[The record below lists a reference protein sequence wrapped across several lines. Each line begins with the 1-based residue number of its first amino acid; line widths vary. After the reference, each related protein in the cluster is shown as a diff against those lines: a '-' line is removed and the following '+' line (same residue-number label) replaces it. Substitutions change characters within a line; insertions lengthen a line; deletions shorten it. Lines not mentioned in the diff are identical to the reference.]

1 MTLFS
6 PPMGRS
12 CFTNTPWMHEHNTT
26 LGAPPVRQPC
36 VHTSGG
42 STTDRR
48 GAEWARHKTRQGKRQ
63 PKCRMG
69 EKLSDTPYDNETK
82 RPPFAGRTCR
92 QRKPA
97 RCTRELAT
105 RPAHKQKVPTCK
117 MPQLGTV
124 HKAGRKTLSL
134 LLQLVHCTVMQM
146 I

>member
-1 MTLFS
+1 M
-6 PPMGRS
+6 RS
-12 CFTNTPWMHEHNTT
+12 H
-26 LGAPPVRQPC
+26 V
-36 VHTSGG
+36 GG
-42 STTDRR
+42 QYDRPS
-48 GAEWARHKTRQGKRQ
+48 W
-63 PKCRMG
+63 CRMG
-69 EKLSDTPYDNETK
+69 KTQDSTGEEATEVPNGREAVRHPYDNETK

-134 LLQLVHCTVMQM
+134 LLQLVHRTVMQM